1 MRKIRFLHTADLHL
15 GSRLSVGGNYPPELT
30 SLFDN
35 AIYDAFNRLC
45 TEAIEKQVDFVL
57 ISGDVYDGGSRS
69 VKANIFFNEQCER
82 LASHNIPVYVIAG
95 NHDPLSF
102 YRGLIPPPENVY
114 LFGGDGPESRDVY
127 DKNGELIAVISACS
141 YNNRAESR
149 KVHLDYKGKAG
160 IWNIGLLHTQLE
172 AENNYYIPASLQE
185 LLANKE
191 INYWALGHLH
201 QHDVLWREKNR
212 AVVYPGIPQGRDMGE
227 EGRGGAVLVELVPDA
242 EPEISFIDLSSVI
255 YQRIEIPVDSIN
267 KGNLIDLQRLIMEIG
282 EELLMNKCYLQ
293 LNNEQLV
300 KAYVIDWVLIGR
312 SDVSLILKKEKEEAF
327 EFLLDSLRENF
338 TSRRPVLWTRKIVD
352 RTGLPI
358 DESLLENNPIF
369 QDIEKIAFFLNEN
382 ESFKEELLD
391 ELGLIWSGSPDHEEG
406 DPALFHL
413 NDNSLQAIL
422 RQARQAIL
430 EELLTRR
437 EAP

>member
-15 GSRLSVGGNYPPELT
+15 GSRLSVGGNYPPEL
-30 SLFDN
+30 SALFDN
-35 AIYDAFNRLC
+35 AVYDAFSLLC
-45 TEAIEKQVDFVL
+45 TEAIEKQVDFLL

-82 LASHNIPVYVIAG
+82 LARHNISVYAIAG

-114 LFGGDGPESRDVY
+114 LFGGEGPENRDVY
-127 DKNGELIAVISACS
+127 DRNGELIASISGCS

-172 AENNYYIPASLQE
+172 AENNYYVPASIQE
-185 LLANKE
+185 LIANKD

-212 AVVYPGIPQGRDMGE
+212 AIVYPGIPQGRDMGE
-227 EGRGGAVLVELVPDA
+227 EGCGGAVLVELIPDT
-242 EPEISFIDLSSVI
+242 EPEISFINLSPVI

-282 EELLMNKCYLQ
+282 DELLNNDFCLQ
-293 LNNEQLV
+293 LNNGEVV
-300 KAYVIDWVLIGR
+300 KAFVVDWVLTGR
-312 SDVSLILKKEKEEAF
+312 SEVSQVLKREKEEAL
-327 EFLLDSLRENF
+327 EFLLNTLRETF
-338 TSRRPVLWTRKIVD
+338 ICRKPVIWTRKIID

-358 DESLLENNPIF
+358 EESILENNPIY
-369 QDIEKIAFFLNEN
+369 QDIEKIAFFLKDNQG
-382 ESFKEELLD
+382 FQEELVE
-391 ELGLIWSGSPDHEEG
+391 ELGLIWSAGPDHEEG

-413 NDNSLQAIL
+413 NDTTLKAIL

-430 EELLTRR
+430 EELIGRR